1 MQKIK
6 FFLDPISDLE
16 TWLNG
21 TAKKGYRLKAINN
34 LSLIHI

>member
-16 TWLNG
+16 TWLNE

-34 LSLIHI
+34 FV